1 MDEDL
6 NRLRELRMAVSAARE
21 SCAGSSVKEFP
32 VVRTLIGNACKIA
45 KRLRYDLIATRLSAI
60 WLALI
65 DARDYGD
72 RLVPDN
78 LMCGIISEIDI
89 WIKNKEQYCNG

>member
-21 SCAGSSVKEFP
+21 SCAGSSVKELP
-32 VVRTLIGNACKIA
+32 IVRTLVSNACKIA
-45 KRLRYDLIATRLSAI
+45 KKFRYNLIGHRLYVI
-60 WLALI
+60 WLLLVNAK
-65 DARDYGD
+65 DYGD

-78 LMCGIISEIDI
+78 LMCDILNEIDV
-89 WIKNKEQYCNG
+89 WIRNKEQY